1 LIRRLKLDERTNPLV
16 RRDRS
21 VLPFFEQTTYLPKL
35 LLDTTVYI
43 DQFQLK
49 LSPNMEQTLK
59 NATVWH
65 SSVTASELSILAGLL
80 DPRHTGTAKAME
92 EILALLD
99 IRPNARTIT
108 PDAATWA
115 EAGVLAG
122 LITRLQQHGPAD
134 RRRTLNDALIYLS
147 AARAG
152 LTVLTRNVADFDLLQ
167 QLHPQ
172 GTVLFYE
179 I

>member
-1 LIRRLKLDERTNPLV
+1 MRGIKLAERTLPLV
-16 RRDRS
+16 RRERS
-21 VLPFFEQTTYLPKL
+21 ALSFIEETTYIPKL

-43 DQFQLK
+43 DRLQDK
-49 LSPNMEQTLK
+49 LPRPVETALTG
-59 NATVWH
+59 ATIWH
-65 SSVTASELSILAGLL
+65 SPVTASELTILVGLL
-80 DPRHTGTAKAME
+80 HPRHAGTANAVEK
-92 EILALLD
+92 ILLASAN
-99 IRPNARTIT
+99 RPETRTLT

-122 LITRLQQHGPAD
+122 LLTRLQQHSTPD
-134 RRRTLNDALIYLS
+134 RRRTLNDALLYLS

-152 LTVLTRNVADFDLLQ
+152 LTVLTRNVADFDLLN

-172 GTVLFYE
+172 GSVLFYE

>member
-1 LIRRLKLDERTNPLV
+1 MRGIKLAERTLPLV
-16 RRDRS
+16 RRQRFALS
-21 VLPFFEQTTYLPKL
+21 FIEETTYIPKL

-43 DQFQLK
+43 DRLQDK
-49 LSPNMEQTLK
+49 LPLPVETALTG
-59 NATVWH
+59 ATIWH
-65 SSVTASELSILAGLL
+65 SPVTASELTILVGLL
-80 DPRHTGTAKAME
+80 HPRHADTANTVEK
-92 EILALLD
+92 ILLASTH
-99 IRPNARTIT
+99 RPDARTIT

-122 LITRLQQHGPAD
+122 LIARLQQHGPAD

-152 LTVLTRNVADFDLLQ
+152 LTVLTRNVADFDLLN
-167 QLHPQ
+167 QLQPQ
-172 GTVLFYE
+172 GSVLFYE